1 MGLKVTVMNEILKVC
16 IVEDNPDATEKL
28 KLFLGEY
35 GKKHNYEFS
44 VTHYNDPL
52 DFLEEFRG
60 NYEFIFMDI
69 ELPHLDGMETV
80 RRLRAIDKRVIVI
93 FVTNMAQYAVK
104 GYEVDA
110 LDFIVKPV
118 QYTGFCVKLDR
129 AVERFKSLRDK
140 EIWVSERGNM
150 RRLFLSQIKYVEV
163 AHHSVIYHTTE
174 GIYKT
179 YDQLK
184 SVIGQLGDSSFALC
198 NRCYLVNLR
207 FVTAI
212 EEMSVVVGGET
223 LQISRNKK
231 KDFLQSLNVFL
242 GGK

>member
-1 MGLKVTVMNEILKVC
+1 MVPKVTTMNEILKVC

-28 KLFLGEY
+28 TLYLGEY
-35 GKKHNYEFS
+35 GKKRGYEFS
-44 VTHYNDPL
+44 VEHYNDPL

-69 ELPHLDGMETV
+69 ELPHLDGMETT
-80 RRLRAIDKRVIVI
+80 RRIRQIDKRVIVI

-118 QYTGFCVKLDR
+118 QYPSFCVKLDR

-140 EIWVSERGNM
+140 EIWISERGNL
-150 RRLFLSQIKYVEV
+150 RRLFISQIKYVEV
-163 AHHSVIYHTTE
+163 VHHTVIWHTTE
-174 GIYKT
+174 GNYKT
-179 YDQLK
+179 YGQMK
-184 SVIGQLGDSSFALC
+184 SATDLLGESPFSLC

-223 LQISRNKK
+223 LQISRNKR
-231 KDFLQSLNVFL
+231 KDFLQDLNDFL

>member
-1 MGLKVTVMNEILKVC
+1 MDEILRVC
-16 IVEDNPDATEKL
+16 IVEDNPNETEKL
-28 KLFLGEY
+28 KLFLGDY
-35 GKKHNYEFS
+35 GKKNNYEFN

-69 ELPHLDGMETV
+69 ELPHLDGMETT
-80 RRLRAIDKRVIVI
+80 RRLRQIDKRVIVI

-129 AVERFKSLRDK
+129 AVERFKSLRDR
-140 EIWVSERGNM
+140 EIWITERGNM
-150 RRLFLSQIKYVEV
+150 RRLFISQIKYVEV

-174 GIYKT
+174 GNYKT

-184 SVIGQLGDSSFALC
+184 SAMELLGSSSFALC

-212 EEMSVVVGGET
+212 EELSVTVGGEE

-231 KDFLQSLNVFL
+231 KEFMQILNDFL